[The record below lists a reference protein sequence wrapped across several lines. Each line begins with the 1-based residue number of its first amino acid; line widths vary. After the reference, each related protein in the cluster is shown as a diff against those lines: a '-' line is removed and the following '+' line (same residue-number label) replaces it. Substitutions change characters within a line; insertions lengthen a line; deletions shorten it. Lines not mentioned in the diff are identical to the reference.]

1 MNSIETERS
10 PLLVIGGTTEGRVA
24 CEVSDAAGTTFYYS
38 TKTDGQKVQSANGV
52 RLTGGLDAE
61 AMSALIREKG
71 IRLLVDAAHPF
82 AALVHRNI
90 GRAVSETGIPVIRY
104 ERTFPPEDTRLRYFD
119 SFDDLD
125 RFLRKAKP
133 RRLLSLAGVSSIS
146 RLEPLMEET
155 EVFVRIMHRPDSLG
169 IVAQNRFPTDHLSF
183 YDEGETDEALFRRIH
198 PDFIV
203 TKESGE
209 TGGFCEK
216 TEAARALGIPVLVL
230 RRPPLPYSP
239 DKIVSG
245 PHGLRRAIEK
255 LLPSFFE
262 LKTGFTTGSC
272 ATAATVA
279 ALLFLT
285 KEQAVTEAPFDLPDG
300 EPMSMPVSSVFLN
313 PDGSVTATVVKD
325 AGDDAD
331 VTDGTEICSTVRL
344 TAAHSGV
351 RFLQGEGVGVVTLP
365 GLGIEIGGPA
375 INPTPRR
382 MIVHEVRKLLPV
394 GGIDVTIS
402 IPCGAELAPKT
413 FNPKL
418 GVTGGISVVGTS
430 GIIYPYSLKG
440 WVDSIRK
447 EIAVARALGMELLV
461 LNSGAKSER
470 FVKKLFPDLSPQSFV
485 QYGNFIGETIKM
497 GADEGFPEIALV
509 LMIGKAVKLAEG
521 ELDTHSHKTTM
532 HHAFLVRVAEDT
544 GCALETIEK
553 IKGITMA
560 RELWSLV
567 PGYERA
573 FFVRIASLCHEVC
586 APLLPGGKLR
596 IFLIDD
602 QGELRAKA

>member
-1 MNSIETERS
+1 MNRIETERS
-10 PLLVIGGTTEGRVA
+10 PLLIIGGTTEGRTA

-38 TKTDGQKVQSANGV
+38 TKTDGQEVASANGV

-61 AMSALIREKG
+61 GMSLLIREKG

-82 AALVHRNI
+82 ATLVHRNI
-90 GRAVSETGIPVIRY
+90 GLAATETGIPVIRY

-119 SFDDLD
+119 SYDDLI
-125 RFLRKAKP
+125 RFLQMSKP
-133 RRLLSLAGVSSIS
+133 RRLLSLAGVSSIPA
-146 RLEPLMEET
+146 LEPVRAET
-155 EVFVRIMHRPDSLG
+155 EVFVRIMHRPESLERAARSG
-169 IVAQNRFPTDHLSF
+169 FPADHLSF
-183 YDEGETDEALFRRIH
+183 YDAGETDEALFRRLR
-198 PDFIV
+198 PDCIV

-209 TGGFCEK
+209 TGGFREK
-216 TEAARALGIPVLVL
+216 TEVAYALGIPVLVL
-230 RRPPLPYSP
+230 RRPPLPYVP
-239 DKIVSG
+239 DQTVSG

-255 LLPSFFE
+255 LLPPFFD
-262 LKTGFTTGSC
+262 LKTGFTTGAC

-285 KEQAVTEAPFDLPDG
+285 KEETVTEAPFDLPDG

-313 PDGSVTATVVKD
+313 PDGSATATVVKD

-344 TAAHSGV
+344 SKAHSGV

-365 GLGIEIGGPA
+365 GLGIEIGEPA

-382 MIVHEVRKLLPV
+382 MIEGEVRKLLPTCGV
-394 GGIDVTIS
+394 DVTLS
-402 IPCGAELAPKT
+402 VPRGAELAPKT

-440 WVDSIRK
+440 WVDAIRK

-470 FVKKLFPDLSPQSFV
+470 FVKKLFPDLPPQSFV

-497 GADEGFPEIALV
+497 GADEGFPEVALV

-532 HHAFLVRVAEDT
+532 HHAFLVRVAEEA
-544 GCALETIEK
+544 GCTRETIEK

-567 PGYERA
+567 PESESA
-573 FFVRIASLCHEVC
+573 FFARIASLCHETC
-586 APLLPGGKLR
+586 APLLPKGNLR
-596 IFLIDD
+596 IILIDD
-602 QGELRAKA
+602 RGDPRAKA